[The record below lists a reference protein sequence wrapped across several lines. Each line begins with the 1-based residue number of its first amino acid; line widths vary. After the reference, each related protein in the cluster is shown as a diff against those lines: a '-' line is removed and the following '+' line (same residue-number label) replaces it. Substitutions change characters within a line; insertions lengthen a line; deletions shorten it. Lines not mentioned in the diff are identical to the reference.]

1 MGALELHIFKFTS
14 LVCLLLVG
22 DWGYIIREQ
31 FRFQLFEFV
40 YSMTNLLGAHCEP
53 GTVLCDHS

>member
-22 DWGYIIREQ
+22 DWAYIIKEQ
-31 FRFQLFEFV
+31 FRFRLFYIFNDRFTGC
-40 YSMTNLLGAHCEP
+40 SL
-53 GTVLCDHS
+53 